1 MSRPSRRR
9 PARTARRRWGA
20 PRVRS
25 ARQRWGPPRRLT
37 GCLLWIAGLIV
48 VLIVL
53 SLLFGG
59 FQMGTKAGGAG
70 VLAPLRIGAVL
81 AAGSR

>member
-9 PARTARRRWGA
+9 PARSRGRRWRPRRRA
-20 PRVRS
+20 
-25 ARQRWGPPRRLT
+25 T
-37 GCLLWIAGLIV
+37 GCLLWIVGLIV
-48 VLIVL
+48 VLIIL

-70 VLAPLRIGAVL
+70 ILAPVHYGAFI
-81 AAGSR
+81 AGGGL

>member
-9 PARTARRRWGA
+9 PARSRGRRWRPRRRA
-20 PRVRS
+20 
-25 ARQRWGPPRRLT
+25 T
-37 GCLLWIAGLIV
+37 GCLLWIVGLIV
-48 VLIVL
+48 VLIIL

-70 VLAPLRIGAVL
+70 VLAPLHFGAVVI
-81 AAGSR
+81 GSAP

>member
-9 PARTARRRWGA
+9 PVRSRGRRWRPRRRA
-20 PRVRS
+20 
-25 ARQRWGPPRRLT
+25 T
-37 GCLLWIAGLIV
+37 GCLLWIVGLIV

-59 FQMGTKAGGAG
+59 FQMGTRSGSAG
-70 VLAPLRIGAVL
+70 VLSPAHYGAFI
-81 AAGSR
+81 AGGGL

>member
-9 PARTARRRWGA
+9 PARSPGRRWRPRRRA
-20 PRVRS
+20 
-25 ARQRWGPPRRLT
+25 T
-37 GCLLWIAGLIV
+37 GCLLWIVGLIV
-48 VLIVL
+48 VLIIL

-70 VLAPLRIGAVL
+70 VLAPLHFGAVVIGG
-81 AAGSR
+81 AP